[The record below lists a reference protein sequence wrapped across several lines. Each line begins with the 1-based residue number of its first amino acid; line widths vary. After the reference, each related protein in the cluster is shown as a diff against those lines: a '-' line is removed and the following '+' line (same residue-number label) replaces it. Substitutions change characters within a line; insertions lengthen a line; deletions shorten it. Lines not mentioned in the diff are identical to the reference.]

1 MKDNLLKIKIMFTRY
16 TFFPIDFKSW
26 KKEIW
31 DTDLDDYICC
41 SGQMCCCGGET
52 SRQNINR

>member
-16 TFFPIDFKSW
+16 TFFPIAFRAW
-26 KKEIW
+26 KEDVW
-31 DTDLDDYICC
+31 DRDLDDYICC

-52 SRQNINR
+52 NRKYIN